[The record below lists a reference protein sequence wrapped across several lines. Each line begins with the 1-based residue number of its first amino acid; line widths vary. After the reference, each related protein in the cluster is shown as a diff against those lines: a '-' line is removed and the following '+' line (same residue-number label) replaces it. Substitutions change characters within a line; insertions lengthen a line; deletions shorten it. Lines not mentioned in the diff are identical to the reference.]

1 MQTNGKAIDLPTE
14 DIVIKQKT
22 FPSCTLGELA
32 VMDIP
37 KRKAIIDPLI
47 MEGSSMEINGGTGIG
62 KTWFTLE
69 MLCSIATG
77 ESFLGKY
84 EVKNP
89 RPVYYIDGEM
99 PFDSIRDRVNMIMG
113 RYIYKYKVS
122 EIPLHFSNPLL
133 FDNNYIP
140 KINDP
145 KVTQSLIKDQ
155 IKRMSDIHGSPIF
168 ICFDNLSC
176 LTDYKENDND
186 DWTSMLDMYTELK
199 HEKHSI
205 CHVHHVGKGGHQR
218 GASRKHDALDCVI
231 HLKRPEDYDASEG
244 AVFNVRFDKHR
255 HFAGE
260 DARSFKCSIKVDQD
274 LNQVTWDISKYKDL
288 AHEELLTAYCN
299 GLPDI
304 TYTKLEGEFGISKSA
319 IARTIKHCVTNGLY
333 ESKMKEI
340 YGEHDWLN
348 YDKLINKKKK
358 KGVALSQNEEER
370 GISPEI
376 PF

>member
-14 DIVIKQKT
+14 EIVIKQKT

-77 ESFLGKY
+77 EKFLGKY
-84 EVKNP
+84 EITNP
-89 RPVYYIDGEM
+89 RPVLYIDGEM
-99 PFDSIRDRVNMIMG
+99 PFDSIRDRVNMIMA
-113 RYIYKYKVS
+113 RYIYKYQVS
-122 EIPLHFSNPLL
+122 KIPIHFSNPLL
-133 FDNNYIP
+133 FDNNFIP
-140 KINDP
+140 KINDT
-145 KVTQSLIKDQ
+145 KVTQTLIKDQ
-155 IKRMSDIHGSPIF
+155 IKRISDIHSSPIF
-168 ICFDNLSC
+168 VCFDNLSC

-186 DWTSMLDMYTELK
+186 DWTSMLDMYTFLK
-199 HEKHSI
+199 HEGHSI
-205 CHVHHVGKGGHQR
+205 CHVHHVGKGGQQR
-218 GASRKHDALDCVI
+218 GASRKHDALDTVI
-231 HLKRPEDYDASEG
+231 HLKRPEEYDASEG

-260 DARSFKCSIKVDQD
+260 YARSFKCSIKVDD
-274 LNQVTWDISKYKDL
+274 NNKVSWDISDYKDV
-288 AHEELLTAYCN
+288 ASEELLTAYCS

-304 TYTKLEGEFGISKSA
+304 TYTKLEEEFGISKST
-319 IARTIKHCVTNGLY
+319 IGRTIKHCVKNGLY
-333 ESKMKEI
+333 KIKMEEI
-340 YGEHDWLN
+340 YGDEWLN
-348 YDKLINKKKK
+348 YDKLINKQTK
-358 KGVALSQNEEER
+358 KGVALSNTKEQTETTQEM
-370 GISPEI
+370 

>member
-14 DIVIKQKT
+14 EIVIKQKT

-47 MEGSSMEINGGTGIG
+47 MEGSSMEINGASGIG

-69 MLCSIATG
+69 MLCSICTG
-77 ESFLGKY
+77 EKFLGKY
-84 EVKNP
+84 EVANP

-99 PFDSIRDRVNMIMG
+99 PLESIRDRMNMIMA

-122 EIPLHFSNPLL
+122 EIPFHISNPLL
-133 FDNNYIP
+133 FKNNFIP
-140 KINDP
+140 KINDT
-145 KVTQSLIKDQ
+145 KITQPIFKDEV
-155 IKRMSDIHGSPIF
+155 KRFSDIYQKPLF

-199 HEKHSI
+199 HEGHSI

-218 GASRKHDALDCVI
+218 GASRKHDALDTVI
-231 HLKRPEDYDASEG
+231 HLKRPEEYDASEG
-244 AVFNVRFDKHR
+244 AVFNVKFDKHR

-260 DARSFKCSIKVDQD
+260 YARSFKCAIKVDD
-274 LNQVTWDISKYKDL
+274 NNKVSWDISDFKDV
-288 AHEELLTAYCN
+288 ASEELLTAYCM

-304 TYTKLEGEFGISKSA
+304 TYTKLEEEFGISKSS
-319 IARTIKHCVTNGLY
+319 IGRTIKHCVKNGLY
-333 ESKMKEI
+333 VTKMKEI
-340 YGEHDWLN
+340 YGDEWLK
-348 YDKLINKKKK
+348 YDKLINKQTK
-358 KGVALSQNEEER
+358 KGVSLSNTKEPTETTT
-370 GISPEI
+370 EI

>member
-14 DIVIKQKT
+14 EIVIKQKT

-77 ESFLGKY
+77 EKFLGKY
-84 EVKNP
+84 EITNP
-89 RPVYYIDGEM
+89 RPVLYIDGEM
-99 PFDSIRDRVNMIMG
+99 PFDSIRDRVTMIMA

-122 EIPLHFSNPLL
+122 EIPFHISNPLL
-133 FDNNYIP
+133 FKNNFIP
-140 KINDP
+140 KINDT
-145 KVTQSLIKDQ
+145 KITQPMFKDEV
-155 IKRMSDIHGSPIF
+155 KRFSDIYQKPLF

-199 HEKHSI
+199 HEGHSI

-218 GASRKHDALDCVI
+218 GASRKHDALDTVI
-231 HLKRPEDYDASEG
+231 HLKRPEEYDASEG
-244 AVFNVRFDKHR
+244 AVFNVKFDKHR

-260 DARSFKCSIKVDQD
+260 YARSFKCSIKVDD
-274 LNQVTWDISKYKDL
+274 NNKVSWDISDFKDV
-288 AHEELLTAYCN
+288 ASEELLTAYCM

-304 TYTKLEGEFGISKSA
+304 TYTKLEEEFGISKSS
-319 IARTIKHCVTNGLY
+319 IGRTIKHCVKNGLY
-333 ESKMKEI
+333 VTKMKEI
-340 YGEHDWLN
+340 YGDEWLK
-348 YDKLINKKKK
+348 YDKLINKQTK
-358 KGVALSQNEEER
+358 KGVSLSNTKEPTETTT
-370 GISPEI
+370 EI

>member
-14 DIVIKQKT
+14 EIVIKQKT

-69 MLCSIATG
+69 MLCSICTG
-77 ESFLGKY
+77 EKFLGKY
-84 EVKNP
+84 EIANP

-99 PFDSIRDRVNMIMG
+99 PLDSIRERMNMIMA

-122 EIPLHFSNPLL
+122 EIPFHISNPLL
-133 FDNNYIP
+133 FKNNFIP
-140 KINDP
+140 KINDT
-145 KVTQSLIKDQ
+145 KITQPMFKDEV
-155 IKRMSDIHGSPIF
+155 KRFSDIYQKPLF

-199 HEKHSI
+199 HEGHSI
-205 CHVHHVGKGGHQR
+205 CHVHHVGKGGQQR
-218 GASRKHDALDCVI
+218 GASRKHDALDTVI
-231 HLKRPEDYDASEG
+231 HLKRPEEYDASEG

-260 DARSFKCSIKVDQD
+260 YARSFKCAIKVDD
-274 LNQVTWDISKYKDL
+274 NNKVSWDISDYKDV
-288 AHEELLTAYCN
+288 ASEELLTAYCE

-304 TYTKLEGEFGISKSA
+304 TYTKLEEEFGISKST
-319 IARTIKHCVTNGLY
+319 IGRTIKQCVKNGLY
-333 ESKMKEI
+333 KIKMEEI
-340 YGEHDWLN
+340 YGDEWLN
-348 YDKLINKKKK
+348 YDKLINKQTK
-358 KGVALSQNEEER
+358 KGVALSNTKEQTETTQEM
-370 GISPEI
+370 

>member
-1 MQTNGKAIDLPTE
+1 MQTNKKAIDLPTE
-14 DIVIKQKT
+14 EVIIEKKEFKSVSLQEL
-22 FPSCTLGELA
+22 TL
-32 VMDIP
+32 MDIP
-37 KRKAIIDPLI
+37 PRKAIIDPLI

-69 MLCSIATG
+69 MLCSICTG
-77 ESFLGKY
+77 EKFLGKY
-84 EVKNP
+84 EIANP

-99 PFDSIRDRVNMIMG
+99 PLDSIRERMNMIMA

-122 EIPLHFSNPLL
+122 EIPFHISNPLL
-133 FDNNYIP
+133 FKNNFIP
-140 KINDP
+140 KINDT
-145 KVTQSLIKDQ
+145 KITQPMFKDEV
-155 IKRMSDIHGSPIF
+155 KRFSDIYQKPLF

-199 HEKHSI
+199 HEGHSI

-218 GASRKHDALDCVI
+218 GASRKHDALDTVI

-244 AVFNVRFDKHR
+244 AVFNVRYDKHR

-260 DARSFKCSIKVDQD
+260 YARSFKCSIKVDD
-274 LNQVTWDISKYKDL
+274 NNKVSWDISDFKDV
-288 AHEELLTAYCN
+288 ASEELLTAYCM

-304 TYTKLEGEFGISKSA
+304 TYTKLEEEFGISKSS
-319 IARTIKHCVTNGLY
+319 IGRTIKHCVKNGLY
-333 ESKMKEI
+333 VTKMKEI
-340 YGEHDWLN
+340 YGDEWLK
-348 YDKLINKKKK
+348 YDKLINKQTK
-358 KGVALSQNEEER
+358 KGVSLSNTKEPTETTT
-370 GISPEI
+370 EI

>member
-14 DIVIKQKT
+14 EIVIKQKT

-62 KTWFTLE
+62 KTWITLE

-77 ESFLGKY
+77 EKFLGKY
-84 EVKNP
+84 EIVNP
-89 RPVYYIDGEM
+89 RPVLYIDGEM
-99 PFDSIRDRVNMIMG
+99 PFDSIRDRVTMIMA

-122 EIPLHFSNPLL
+122 EIPIHFSNPFL
-133 FDNNYIP
+133 FENNFIP
-140 KINDP
+140 KINDT
-145 KVTQSLIKDQ
+145 KVTQTLIKDQ
-155 IKRMSDIHGSPIF
+155 IKRISDIHSSPIF
-168 ICFDNLSC
+168 VCFDNLSC

-186 DWTSMLDMYTELK
+186 DWTSMLDMYTFLK
-199 HEKHSI
+199 HEGHSI
-205 CHVHHVGKGGHQR
+205 CHVHHVGKGGQQR
-218 GASRKHDALDCVI
+218 GASRKHDALDTVI
-231 HLKRPEDYDASEG
+231 HLKRPEEYDASEG

-260 DARSFKCSIKVDQD
+260 YARSFKCSIKVDD
-274 LNQVTWDISKYKDL
+274 NNKVSWDISDYKDV
-288 AHEELLTAYCN
+288 ASEELLTAYCS

-304 TYTKLEGEFGISKSA
+304 TYTKLEEEFGISKST
-319 IARTIKHCVTNGLY
+319 IGRTIKQCVKNGLY
-333 ESKMKEI
+333 KIKMEEI
-340 YGEHDWLN
+340 YGDEWLN
-348 YDKLINKKKK
+348 YDKLINKQTK
-358 KGVALSQNEEER
+358 KGVALSNTKEQTETTQEM
-370 GISPEI
+370 

>member
-14 DIVIKQKT
+14 EIIIKQKT

-62 KTWFTLE
+62 KTWITLE

-77 ESFLGKY
+77 EKFLGKY
-84 EVKNP
+84 EIVNP
-89 RPVYYIDGEM
+89 RPVLYIDGEM
-99 PFDSIRDRVNMIMG
+99 PFDSIRDRVTMIMA

-122 EIPLHFSNPLL
+122 EIPIHFSNPFL
-133 FDNNYIP
+133 FENNFIP
-140 KINDP
+140 KINDT
-145 KVTQSLIKDQ
+145 KVTQTLIKDQ
-155 IKRMSDIHGSPIF
+155 IKRISDIHSSPIF
-168 ICFDNLSC
+168 VCFDNLSC

-186 DWTSMLDMYTELK
+186 DWTSMLDMYTFLK
-199 HEKHSI
+199 HEGHSI
-205 CHVHHVGKGGHQR
+205 CHVHHVGKGGQQR
-218 GASRKHDALDCVI
+218 GASRKHDALDTVI
-231 HLKRPEDYDASEG
+231 HLKRPEEYDASEG

-260 DARSFKCSIKVDQD
+260 YARSFKCSIKVDD
-274 LNQVTWDISKYKDL
+274 NNKVSWDISDYKDV
-288 AHEELLTAYCN
+288 ASEELLTAYCS

-304 TYTKLEGEFGISKSA
+304 TYTKLEEEFGISKST
-319 IARTIKHCVTNGLY
+319 IGRTIKHCVKNGLY
-333 ESKMKEI
+333 KIKMEEI
-340 YGEHDWLN
+340 YGDEWLN
-348 YDKLINKKKK
+348 YDKLINKQTK
-358 KGVALSQNEEER
+358 KGVALSNTKEQTETTQEM
-370 GISPEI
+370 

>member
-14 DIVIKQKT
+14 EIVIKQKT

-69 MLCSIATG
+69 MLCSICTG
-77 ESFLGKY
+77 EKFLGKY
-84 EVKNP
+84 EVANP

-99 PFDSIRDRVNMIMG
+99 PLESIRDRMNMIMA

-122 EIPLHFSNPLL
+122 EIPFHISNPLL
-133 FDNNYIP
+133 FKNNFIP
-140 KINDP
+140 KINDT
-145 KVTQSLIKDQ
+145 KITQPMFKDEV
-155 IKRMSDIHGSPIF
+155 KRFSDIYQKPLF

-199 HEKHSI
+199 HEGHSI
-205 CHVHHVGKGGHQR
+205 CHVHHVGKGGQQR
-218 GASRKHDALDCVI
+218 GASRKHDALDTVI
-231 HLKRPEDYDASEG
+231 HLKRPEEYDASEG

-260 DARSFKCSIKVDQD
+260 YARSFKCAIKVDD
-274 LNQVTWDISKYKDL
+274 NNKVSWDISDYKDV
-288 AHEELLTAYCN
+288 ASEELLTAYCE

-304 TYTKLEGEFGISKSA
+304 TYTKLEEEFGISKST
-319 IARTIKHCVTNGLY
+319 IGRTIKQCVKNGLY
-333 ESKMKEI
+333 KIKMEEI
-340 YGEHDWLN
+340 YGDEWLN
-348 YDKLINKKKK
+348 YDKLINKQTK
-358 KGVALSQNEEER
+358 KGVALSNTKEQTETTQEM
-370 GISPEI
+370 